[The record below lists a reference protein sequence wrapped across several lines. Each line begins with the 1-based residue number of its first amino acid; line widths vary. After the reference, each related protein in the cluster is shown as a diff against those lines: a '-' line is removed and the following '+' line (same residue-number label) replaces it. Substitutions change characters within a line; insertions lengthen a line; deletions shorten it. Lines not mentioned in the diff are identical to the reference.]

1 MSSNR
6 PDWMDSE
13 ATWRPPNSNNENS
26 NHATNTN
33 LPLHDALPTYQANYD
48 ISSALPPLPDEYV
61 EDELYLDDPVTQQ
74 DAQDS
79 ESLLDPATTRTELLG
94 QVRQYL
100 SLVLAPLFFG
110 GLTCLFVLPLVANGH
125 AKLPPEGLWPIT
137 LVIIV
142 IAIAQ
147 GIAVYYAGTNNVAW
161 AASTLGAFFLF
172 LLVGCFAIFGVLPSF
187 FLLVFFLILTLIL
200 ARLYIHFVPEGTVE
214 VTYLFGKYSRTLYPG
229 LNLLFPGEK
238 RQKPLNTKET
248 EWVCPVQRV
257 QMSRTED
264 VVLRATVSYQLM
276 PEDAHLAI
284 TEVKNWEASLHELFI
299 ASLQEIATTFTPED
313 LLIWQRGLR
322 SGPNAFNGSV
332 DSGVRWEQIN
342 NQVFQSIRDKVAL
355 WGVQINWVRVRDVA
369 LTPHGATTADVSD
382 PLLEAATTDPHIV
395 GAATTQ
401 PGQNAQPTK
410 TRPNTNSSQPV
421 KLPSIKD
428 EDLDKVLSKL
438 YKEVQEGRVTD
449 PDNIR
454 MFANQFDAVVAD
466 PQKSAFVSFDAA
478 RAARNLRAEAERYD
492 QLYAAQSPY
501 NDITKT
507 DWNMRRPNDEN
518 MMAGG

>member
-6 PDWMDSE
+6 PEWIDSE
-13 ATWRPPNSNNENS
+13 AAWRPPNNNNENS
-26 NHATNTN
+26 NHTTNTN
-33 LPLHDALPTYQANYD
+33 PSLHNALPTYPAHYD

-61 EDELYLDDPVTQQ
+61 EDTPYLDDSNTLQ

-79 ESLLDPATTRTELLG
+79 ESLLDPAATRTELLG
-94 QVRQYL
+94 QVGQYL

-110 GLTCLFVLPLVANGH
+110 GLTCLFVLPLVAH
-125 AKLPPEGLWPIT
+125 DQAKLSPEGLWPIT
-137 LVIIV
+137 FVIIA

-172 LLVGCFAIFGVLPSF
+172 LLVGCFAIFGLLPSL
-187 FLLVFFLILTLIL
+187 FLLVFFLILVLIL

-214 VTYLFGKYSRTLYPG
+214 VTFLFGKYSRTLYPG

-238 RQKPLNTKET
+238 RQKPLHTKET

-284 TEVKNWEASLHELFI
+284 TQVKNWEESLHELFI
-299 ASLQEIATTFTPED
+299 TTLQHGATTFTPED

-322 SGPNAFNGSV
+322 SSPNAFNSSIDNGA
-332 DSGVRWEQIN
+332 RWEQIN
-342 NQVFQSIRDKVAL
+342 SQIFQNIRDKVAL

-369 LTPHGATTADVSD
+369 LTPHGVTTADTND
-382 PLLEAATTDPHIV
+382 PLLKATIDAQIA

-401 PGQNAQPTK
+401 PGQNAQFTK
-410 TRPNTNSSQPV
+410 PRPDTNSSQPV
-421 KLPSIKD
+421 KLPNIKD

-438 YKEVQEGRVTD
+438 YKEVQAGRITD

-454 MFANQFDAVVAD
+454 TFANQFDAVAND
-466 PQKSAFVSFDAA
+466 PQKSALISFDAA
-478 RAARNLRAEAERYD
+478 RAARNLRTEAERY
-492 QLYAAQSPY
+492 AQQHVTNSPY
-501 NDITKT
+501 NDTTKT
-507 DWNMRRPNDEN
+507 DWNIRRPKDEN

>member
-1 MSSNR
+1 
-6 PDWMDSE
+6 MDSE
-13 ATWRPPNSNNENS
+13 ATWCPPNGNNENS
-26 NHATNTN
+26 SHTTNP
-33 LPLHDALPTYQANYD
+33 PLHDALPTYQAKYD
-48 ISSALPPLPDEYV
+48 IPSALPPLPDEYV
-61 EDELYLDDPVTQQ
+61 EDALYLDDPNTLQ

-94 QVRQYL
+94 QIGQYL

-110 GLTCLFVLPLVANGH
+110 GLTCLFVLPLVANDR
-125 AKLPPEGLWPIT
+125 AKLPPAGLWPIT
-137 LVIIV
+137 LVIIA

-147 GIAVYYAGTNNVAW
+147 GIAVYYSGTNNVAW

-172 LLVGCFAIFGVLPSF
+172 LLVGCFAIFGALPSF
-187 FLLVFFLILTLIL
+187 SLLVFFLILSLIL

-214 VTYLFGKYSRTLYPG
+214 VAYLFGKYSRTLYPG

-248 EWVCPVQRV
+248 EWVCPIQRV

-276 PEDAHLAI
+276 PEDAHLAL
-284 TEVKNWEASLHELFI
+284 TQVKNWEESLHELFI
-299 ASLQEIATTFTPED
+299 ASLQDVATTFTPED

-322 SGPNAFNGSV
+322 PNSNAFDNSF

-342 NQVFQSIRDKVAL
+342 NQIFQSIRDKVAL
-355 WGVQINWVRVRDVA
+355 WGVQINGVRVRDVA
-369 LTPHGATTADVSD
+369 LTPHGATTADTND
-382 PLLEAATTDPHIV
+382 PLLKTTTTDARTA

-401 PGQNAQPTK
+401 PGQNAQANK
-410 TRPNTNSSQPV
+410 TRPDTNSSQPAQ
-421 KLPSIKD
+421 LPAIKD

-438 YKEVQEGRVTD
+438 YKEVQGGRITD

-454 MFANQFDAVVAD
+454 RFANQFEAVAND
-466 PQKSAFVSFDAA
+466 PQKSALVSFDAA
-478 RAARNLRAEAERYD
+478 RAARNLHAEAERYA
-492 QLYAAQSPY
+492 QSYAANSPY
-501 NDITKT
+501 NDTTKT
-507 DWNMRRPNDEN
+507 DWNIRRPKDEN